1 MKPPASNNSRQVVI
15 TRSTAQAAVTEFTV
29 RSRERV
35 IATAADKRVVAETA
49 GIQIAATGCAARI
62 KHSGMMGPQRN
73 ERVVAAA
80 RTAGEYVGPGPVP
93 VVIDLVVARSAIEQ
107 AIAAASPNEEIIPR
121 PAVQ

>member
-35 IATAADKRVVAETA
+35 IATAAHKRVVAETA

-62 KHSGMMGPQRN
+62 KHSGMMG
-73 ERVVAAA
+73 RVVAAA